1 MSHSRL
7 APLSVASASSAMNA
21 GQIIVFSLLPLV
33 CQSIQLQGWHAG
45 LILSISSFCFAL
57 VSPIWGQLSERLGRV
72 PVLTVGLLGYSA
84 GTLLFT
90 FLLDFGSVDQFGLV
104 AFVSL
109 LVIARCMQSL
119 LMGAIIPSSTA
130 YIVDTTPIEK
140 RAQGMALLGAAQNIG
155 AILGPVIIS
164 LLAAYSLLYSFYI
177 AALLTAISA
186 VFVYCYA
193 DRLQTAGKSYIN
205 VKPWPL
211 TKNIAT
217 SFSDPRY
224 RLYSLAGIGI
234 FASYSIVQQPLA
246 YWLKDSFGLSSSEAA
261 SWLGMAMTAFA
272 VAGTVIQLFIIPKL
286 KFQPCEYLIPGFVLI
301 GTGALSIYAL
311 QSFSGV
317 IIGMGAMGVG
327 LSIAFAGYAGELSS
341 RVNEDERGQA
351 GGVIGATPAVGFMIG
366 PLAGAFAYELDG
378 ALPFFVTAG
387 LCVGLVVLT
396 WVEAR

>member
-1 MSHSRL
+1 MSTQRL

-57 VSPIWGQLSERLGRV
+57 VSPIWGRLSERFGRV
-72 PVLTVGLLGYSA
+72 PVLTIGLLGYSA

-90 FLLDFGSVDQFGLV
+90 LLLDFGSVDQFGLTG
-104 AFVSL
+104 FVCF
-109 LVIARCMQSL
+109 LVVARCMQSL

-130 YIVDTTPIEK
+130 YIVDTTPPEK

-164 LLAAYSLLYSFYI
+164 LLAAYSLLYSFYT
-177 AALLTAISA
+177 AAVLTCISA
-186 VFVYCYA
+186 VLVYCYA
-193 DRLQTAGKSYIN
+193 DRLKTAGKPHVN

-211 TKNIAT
+211 IKNIAT
-217 SFSDPRY
+217 SFSDRRY

-272 VAGTVIQLFIIPKL
+272 VAGTMIQLLVIPKL
-286 KFQPCEYLIPGFVLI
+286 KFHPRQYLIPGFVLI
-301 GTGALSIYAL
+301 GTGSLCILSL
-311 QSFSGV
+311 QSFSGL
-317 IIGMGAMGVG
+317 IIGMGAMGIG
-327 LSIAFAGYAGELSS
+327 LSIAFVGYAGELTG
-341 RVNEDERGQA
+341 RVNDDERGQA
-351 GGVIGATPAVGFMIG
+351 GGVIGATPAVGFMVG
-366 PLAGAFAYELDG
+366 PLAGAFAYEVDG
-378 ALPFFVTAG
+378 QLPFIATAC

-396 WVEAR
+396 SVEQR

>member
-1 MSHSRL
+1 MPSRL

-57 VSPIWGQLSERLGRV
+57 VSPIWGRLSERFGRV
-72 PVLTVGLLGYSA
+72 PVLVIGLLGYSA

-90 FLLDFGSVDQFGLV
+90 LLLDFGSVDQLGLTG
-104 AFVSL
+104 FVCL

-130 YIVDTTPIEK
+130 YIVDTTPPEK

-164 LLAAYSLLYSFYI
+164 LLAAYSLLYSFYT
-177 AALLTAISA
+177 AAVLTTLSA
-186 VFVYCYA
+186 AAVYRYA
-193 DRLQTAGKSYIN
+193 DRLPTAGKPHIN

-211 TKNIAT
+211 IKNIAT
-217 SFSDPRY
+217 SFSDRRY

-246 YWLKDSFGLSSSEAA
+246 YWLKDSFGLSSSETA
-261 SWLGMAMTAFA
+261 SWLGLAMTAFA
-272 VAGTVIQLFIIPKL
+272 IAGTVIQLFVIPKL
-286 KFQPCEYLIPGFVLI
+286 TFQPRQYLIPGFMLI
-301 GTGALSIYAL
+301 GSGALCILAL
-311 QSFSGV
+311 QSFSGL
-317 IIGMGAMGVG
+317 IIGMGAMGIG
-327 LSIAFAGYAGELSS
+327 LSIAFVGYAGELTG
-341 RVNEDERGQA
+341 RVNDDERGQA

-366 PLAGAFAYELDG
+366 PLAGAFAYEVDG
-378 ALPFFVTAG
+378 QLPFLLTAG

-396 WVEAR
+396 WVEARY